1 MYGRKDVVD
10 GNIRI
15 EFDTYRLNN
24 PIRRLIFSDKI
35 EILRHKS
42 QFFFHYSGSTLT
54 ALTAPCILSCRL
66 FPVGINK
73 NYKTVVR
80 MQLDPPQVNKPI

>member
-1 MYGRKDVVD
+1 MYGRKDEVD

-42 QFFFHYSGSTLT
+42 QFFFIILAQS

>member
-42 QFFFHYSGSTLT
+42 QFFFFIILAQS
-54 ALTAPCILSCRL
+54 ALTAPCIFSCRL

-80 MQLDPPQVNKPI
+80 MQLDPLQVNKPI